1 MKSDAAGTPSLLKK
15 NNHHFYERTPMN
27 YLGIDVSKST
37 SRYVLLDND
46 GERAAKPFTL
56 DNNQQA
62 FAKLLERV
70 KELNIQPDGLLIGIE
85 ATGIWWENLY
95 CFMTEQ
101 KFKVIVL
108 NPHQTNKFREAL
120 RLKAKT
126 DDIDAYVIAGLL
138 RSGEYAASYI
148 PEETIQILRE
158 IVKLRHQLVTNRQSF
173 ERQVHAL
180 LGLLFPEYEKT
191 AIKNPFTVA
200 SLAILKAYPTA
211 KHLAEAKPKNIE
223 KIVRHIQGNNFNI
236 AEIQTLI
243 ATAKN
248 SIYSGRAKDA
258 RGMNLNIILTH
269 VETLHH
275 SIAQLDKRIDDI
287 LSPQNSDD
295 ANSFPGAN
303 LLSIP
308 GVGPKTL
315 AAILSVVGADGSAYP
330 DGKSFIG
337 YIGFFPKIYESGETR
352 RDNIISKRGPNY
364 IRRALYIAAVACLKH
379 NPELK
384 ALYDRKISQGKK
396 PKQALICV
404 AKKLAHL
411 CLSMLQSGESYNPAR
426 VFMPA

>member
-1 MKSDAAGTPSLLKK
+1 
-15 NNHHFYERTPMN
+15 MN
-27 YLGIDVSKST
+27 YLGIDVSKAT

-46 GERAAKPFTL
+46 GEKAAKPFTL

-62 FAKLLERV
+62 FAKLLERI
-70 KELNIQPDGLLIGIE
+70 KELNLQPDGLLIGIE

-148 PEETIQILRE
+148 LEETIQVLRE

-173 ERQVHAL
+173 ERQTHAL

-191 AIKNPFTVA
+191 AIKNPFSIA

-211 KHLAEAKPKNIE
+211 KHLAEAKTKNIE

-258 RGMNLNIILTH
+258 RGMNLNILLTH
-269 VETLHH
+269 VETLHQ
-275 SIAQLDKRIDDI
+275 SIAQLDQRIDDI

-295 ANSFPGAN
+295 AHSFPGAN

-379 NPELK
+379 NPQLK

-411 CLSMLQSGESYNPAR
+411 CLSMLHSGESYNPSR

>member
-1 MKSDAAGTPSLLKK
+1 
-15 NNHHFYERTPMN
+15 MN

-46 GERAAKPFTL
+46 GEKSTKPFTL
-56 DNNQQA
+56 ENNQQA
-62 FAKLLERV
+62 FTQLLDRL
-70 KELNIQPDGLLIGIE
+70 KELSLQPDNLLIGIE
-85 ATGIWWENLY
+85 ATGIWWENIY

-173 ERQVHAL
+173 ERQAQAL

-191 AIKNPFTVA
+191 AIKNPFAIA
-200 SLAILKAYPTA
+200 SLAILKEYPTA
-211 KHLAEAKPKNIE
+211 KHLAEAKSKNIE
-223 KIVRHIQGNNFNI
+223 KIVRHIKGNNFNI
-236 AEIQTLI
+236 AEIKTLI
-243 ATAKN
+243 ETAQN

-258 RGMNLNIILTH
+258 RGMNLNILLTH
-269 VETLHH
+269 VETLLQ
-275 SIAQLDKRIDDI
+275 SIAQLDKRMSDI

-295 ANSFPGAN
+295 AMSFPGAN

-337 YIGFFPKIYESGETR
+337 YIGFFPQIYESGETR
-352 RDNIISKRGPNY
+352 HDNIISRRGPNY

-379 NPELK
+379 NVEFK
-384 ALYDRKISQGKK
+384 ALYDRKVSQGKTA
-396 PKQALICV
+396 KQALICI

-411 CLSMLQSGESYNPAR
+411 CLSMLKSGESYNPAR

>member
-1 MKSDAAGTPSLLKK
+1 
-15 NNHHFYERTPMN
+15 MN
-27 YLGIDVSKST
+27 YLGIDVSKSN

-46 GERAAKPFTL
+46 GEKATKSFTL
-56 DNNQQA
+56 ENNQQS
-62 FAKLLERV
+62 FTKLLERL
-70 KELNIQPDGLLIGIE
+70 KELNLQPDCLLIGIE

-173 ERQVHAL
+173 ERQAHAL
-180 LGLLFPEYEKT
+180 LGLLFPEYDKT

-211 KHLAEAKPKNIE
+211 KHLAEAKSKNIE
-223 KIVRHIQGNNFNI
+223 KIVRAIVGNNFNI
-236 AEIQTLI
+236 AEIKTLI
-243 ATAKN
+243 ETAQN

-269 VETLHH
+269 VETLRY
-275 SIAQLDKRIDDI
+275 SIAQLDKRMDDI
-287 LSPQNSDD
+287 LSPQDSND
-295 ANSFPGAN
+295 AMSFPGAN
-303 LLSIP
+303 VLSIP
-308 GVGPKTL
+308 GVGPRTL
-315 AAILSVVGADGSAYP
+315 AAILSIVGADGSAYP
-330 DGKSFIG
+330 DGKNFIG
-337 YIGFFPKIYESGETR
+337 YIGFFPQIYESGETR

-364 IRRALYIAAVACLKH
+364 IRRALYLSAVACLKH
-379 NPELK
+379 NAEFK
-384 ALYDRKISQGKK
+384 AFYDVKISQGKK

-404 AKKLAHL
+404 AKKLAHM
-411 CLSMLQSGESYNPAR
+411 CLSMLKSGESYNPTR

>member
-1 MKSDAAGTPSLLKK
+1 
-15 NNHHFYERTPMN
+15 MN

-46 GERAAKPFTL
+46 GERAVKPFTL

-62 FAKLLERV
+62 FAKLLERIQ
-70 KELNIQPDGLLIGIE
+70 ELNIQPDGLLIGIE

-158 IVKLRHQLVTNRQSF
+158 IVKLRHQLVTNRQGF
-173 ERQVHAL
+173 ERQAHAL

-191 AIKNPFTVA
+191 AIKNPFSVA

-211 KHLAEAKPKNIE
+211 KHFAEAKPKNIE

-243 ATAKN
+243 ATAQN

-258 RGMNLNIILTH
+258 RGMNLNILLTH
-269 VETLHH
+269 VETLHQ
-275 SIAQLDKRIDDI
+275 SIAQLDQRTDDI
-287 LSPQNSDD
+287 LSPQHSDD

-411 CLSMLQSGESYNPAR
+411 CLSMLQSGESYNPSR
-426 VFMPA
+426 VFMPT

>member
-1 MKSDAAGTPSLLKK
+1 
-15 NNHHFYERTPMN
+15 MN
-27 YLGIDVSKST
+27 YLGIDVAKAT

-46 GERAAKPFTL
+46 GEKSAKPFTL

-62 FAKLLERV
+62 FTQLLERL
-70 KELNIQPDGLLIGIE
+70 KELNLHPEGLLIGIE

-173 ERQVHAL
+173 ERQARAL
-180 LGLLFPEYEKT
+180 LGLLFPEHEKT

-223 KIVRHIQGNNFNI
+223 KIVRSIVGNNFNI
-236 AEIQTLI
+236 AEIKTLI
-243 ATAKN
+243 ETARN

-258 RGMNLNIILTH
+258 RGMNLNIMLTH
-269 VETLHH
+269 VETLHN

-287 LSPQNSDD
+287 LSPQESDD

-315 AAILSVVGADGSAYP
+315 AAILSVVGTDGSAYP
-330 DGKSFIG
+330 DGKNFIG
-337 YIGFFPKIYESGETR
+337 YIGFFPQIYESGETR
-352 RDNIISKRGPNY
+352 RDNVISKRGPNY

-379 NPELK
+379 NAEFK
-384 ALYDRKISQGKK
+384 AFYDVKISQGKK

-404 AKKLAHL
+404 AKKLAHM
-411 CLSMLQSGESYNPAR
+411 CLSMLKSGESYTPAR

>member
-1 MKSDAAGTPSLLKK
+1 
-15 NNHHFYERTPMN
+15 MN
-27 YLGIDVSKST
+27 YLGIDVSKAR
-37 SRYVLLDND
+37 SRYVILDND
-46 GERAAKPFTL
+46 GEKAAKPFTL

-62 FAKLLERV
+62 FTQLLERL
-70 KELNIQPDGLLIGIE
+70 KELNIQPDGLLVGIE

-95 CFMTEQ
+95 CFMTEH

-148 PEETIQILRE
+148 PEETIQVLRE
-158 IVKLRHQLVTNRQSF
+158 IVKLRHQLVTNRQNF
-173 ERQVHAL
+173 ERQAHAL

-223 KIVRHIQGNNFNI
+223 KIVRSIVGNNFNI
-236 AEIQTLI
+236 AEIKTLI
-243 ATAKN
+243 ETAQN
-248 SIYSGRAKDA
+248 SIYSGRARDA
-258 RGMNLNIILTH
+258 RGMNLNILLTH

-275 SIAQLDKRIDDI
+275 SIAQLDKRMDDI

-295 ANSFPGAN
+295 TNSFPGAN

-308 GVGPKTL
+308 GIGPKTL

-337 YIGFFPKIYESGETR
+337 YIGFFPQIYESGETR

-379 NPELK
+379 NTEFK
-384 ALYDRKISQGKK
+384 ALYDRKISQGKTA
-396 PKQALICV
+396 KQALICV

-411 CLSMLQSGESYNPAR
+411 CLSMLKSGESYNPAR
-426 VFMPA
+426 VFMPV

>member
-1 MKSDAAGTPSLLKK
+1 
-15 NNHHFYERTPMN
+15 MN
-27 YLGIDVSKST
+27 YLGIDVSKAR
-37 SRYVLLDND
+37 SRYVILDND
-46 GERAAKPFTL
+46 GEKAAKPFTL

-62 FAKLLERV
+62 FTQLLERL
-70 KELNIQPDGLLIGIE
+70 KELNLQPDGLLVGIE

-95 CFMTEQ
+95 CFMTEH

-148 PEETIQILRE
+148 PEETIQVLRE
-158 IVKLRHQLVTNRQSF
+158 IVKLRHQLVTNRQNF
-173 ERQVHAL
+173 ERQAHAL

-223 KIVRHIQGNNFNI
+223 KIVRSIVGNNFNI
-236 AEIQTLI
+236 AEIKTLI
-243 ATAKN
+243 ETAQN
-248 SIYSGRAKDA
+248 SIYSGRARDA
-258 RGMNLNIILTH
+258 RGMNLNILLTH

-275 SIAQLDKRIDDI
+275 SIAQLDKRMDDI

-295 ANSFPGAN
+295 TNSFPGAN

-308 GVGPKTL
+308 GIGPKTL

-337 YIGFFPKIYESGETR
+337 YIGFFPQIYESGETR

-379 NPELK
+379 NTEFK
-384 ALYDRKISQGKK
+384 ALYDRKISQGKTA
-396 PKQALICV
+396 KQALICV

-411 CLSMLQSGESYNPAR
+411 CLSMLKSGESYNPAR
-426 VFMPA
+426 VFMPV

>member
-1 MKSDAAGTPSLLKK
+1 
-15 NNHHFYERTPMN
+15 MN

-46 GERAAKPFTL
+46 GEKAAKSFSL
-56 DNNQQA
+56 ENNQQS
-62 FAKLLERV
+62 FTQLLERL
-70 KELNIQPDGLLIGIE
+70 KELNIQPENLLLGIE
-85 ATGIWWENLY
+85 ATGIWWENFY

-148 PEETIQILRE
+148 PEETIQVLRE
-158 IVKLRHQLVTNRQSF
+158 IVKLRHQLVTSRQSF

-191 AIKNPFTVA
+191 AIKNPFAVA
-200 SLAILKAYPTA
+200 SLAILKAFPTA
-211 KHLAEAKPKNIE
+211 KHLAEAKTKNIE
-223 KIVRHIQGNNFNI
+223 KIVRHIKGNNFNI
-236 AEIQTLI
+236 VEIHALI
-243 ATAKN
+243 ETAKN

-258 RGMNLNIILTH
+258 RGMNLNILLTH
-269 VETLHH
+269 VETLHN
-275 SIAQLDKRIDDI
+275 SIAQLDQRMEDI
-287 LSPQNSDD
+287 LSPQNPDD
-295 ANSFPGAN
+295 AMSFPGAN

-315 AAILSVVGADGSAYP
+315 AAILSVVGSDGSAYP
-330 DGKSFIG
+330 DGKSFVG
-337 YIGFFPKIYESGETR
+337 YIGFFPQIYESGETR
-352 RDNIISKRGPNY
+352 RDNIISRRGPNY
-364 IRRALYIAAVACLKH
+364 IRRALYISAVACLKH
-379 NPELK
+379 NAELK
-384 ALYDRKISQGKK
+384 SFYDVKISQGKK

-404 AKKLAHL
+404 AKKLAHM
-411 CLSMLQSGESYNPAR
+411 CLSMLKSGESYTPNR

>member
-1 MKSDAAGTPSLLKK
+1 
-15 NNHHFYERTPMN
+15 MN

-46 GERAAKPFTL
+46 GEKSTKPFTL
-56 DNNQQA
+56 ENNQQA
-62 FAKLLERV
+62 FIELLDRL
-70 KELNIQPDGLLIGIE
+70 KELKLQPDNLLIGIE
-85 ATGIWWENLY
+85 ATGIWWENIY

-173 ERQVHAL
+173 ERQAQAL

-191 AIKNPFTVA
+191 AIKNPFSVA

-211 KHLAEAKPKNIE
+211 KHLAETKSKNIE
-223 KIVRHIQGNNFNI
+223 KIVRHIKGNNFSI
-236 AEIQTLI
+236 KEIQTLI
-243 ATAKN
+243 ETAQN

-258 RGMNLNIILTH
+258 RGMNLNILLTH

-275 SIAQLDKRIDDI
+275 SIAQLDKRMDDI

-295 ANSFPGAN
+295 AMSFPGAN

-315 AAILSVVGADGSAYP
+315 AAILSVVGADGRAYP

-337 YIGFFPKIYESGETR
+337 YIGFFPQIYESGETR
-352 RDNIISKRGPNY
+352 HDNIISRRGPNY
-364 IRRALYIAAVACLKH
+364 IRRALYISAVACLKH
-379 NPELK
+379 NAEFK
-384 ALYDRKISQGKK
+384 ALYDRKVSQGKTA
-396 PKQALICV
+396 KQALICI

-411 CLSMLQSGESYNPAR
+411 CLSMLKSGESYNPSR
-426 VFMPA
+426 VFMPV